1 MGFNYLLLNLRI
13 PWALFCSST
22 EAVSSV
28 KGKDAWV
35 YSYSTQELLVALFLL
50 RACCGFLR
58 WNTGRNVWRQRWEH
72 RGSTS
77 VIWRLNYQRRIKLQ
91 LMQLR
96 RKRRHLPV
104 HYERLRHWKIL
115 KWKSSK
121 SSQKLS
127 LLFVTSSLSIKEL
140 MVAISVLRQME
151 LWWTA
156 WYWVQRLLK
165 GFSLVA
171 PKGLPEFNIC
181 MCHV

>member
-1 MGFNYLLLNLRI
+1 
-13 PWALFCSST
+13 
-22 EAVSSV
+22 
-28 KGKDAWV
+28 
-35 YSYSTQELLVALFLL
+35 
-50 RACCGFLR
+50 
-58 WNTGRNVWRQRWEH
+58 
-72 RGSTS
+72 
-77 VIWRLNYQRRIKLQ
+77 
-91 LMQLR
+91 MQLR